1 MEKAL
6 KIGDLSLK
14 YGLMLA
20 PMAGF
25 SDRAMRLLSKKYGAE
40 YTTTEMVSAKAI
52 VYGDKK
58 TAKLLYIE
66 RDEAPTAVQIFG
78 SEPEIMAESARIIS
92 SGAFGGVRPR
102 AIDINMGCPVPKI
115 FKNGEGSALMQNP
128 ALIEKIVSATVKA
141 ASLPVT
147 VKLRLGV
154 DEKSI
159 NVLECARRAEA
170 AGASLVVIHGRTR
183 QQQYSG
189 EAKYEEIKNVKNSL
203 HIPVVANGDIT
214 SAEKAIRVL
223 CDTGS
228 DGIMIGRGAIGNPF
242 IFKEITSALAK
253 KSYTP
258 PTLAERA
265 EAALLQLRLA
275 AEDKGEGVAIHEAR
289 GSIAQYFHSFRGAA
303 AFRAKLNRAESYTEI
318 AEAIETL
325 IRENEYITRTGDT
338 L

>member
-1 MEKAL
+1 MEKNL

-25 SDRAMRLLSKKYGAE
+25 SDRAMRLLSKEYGAE

-58 TAKLLYIE
+58 TEKLLYINV
-66 RDEAPTAVQIFG
+66 DEAPTAVQIFG
-78 SEPEIMAESARIIS
+78 SEPEIMAEAAKTIS
-92 SGAFGGVRPR
+92 SGIFGGARPS

-128 ALIEKIVSATVKA
+128 ALIEKIVSATKMA
-141 ASLPVT
+141 TALPVT

-159 NVLECARRAEA
+159 NVLECARHAED

-183 QQQYSG
+183 SQQYSG
-189 EAKYEEIKNVKNSL
+189 EARYDEIKKVKQCL
-203 HIPVVANGDIT
+203 QIPVIANGDIT
-214 SAEKAIRVL
+214 NADKALRVL
-223 CDTGS
+223 RDTGA

-242 IFKEITSALAK
+242 IFKEIEAALSK
-253 KSYTP
+253 ESYTP
-258 PTLAERA
+258 PTLNERV

-275 AEDKGEGVAIHEAR
+275 IEDKGETVAVYEAR
-289 GSIAQYFHSFRGAA
+289 GSIARYFHSFRGAA
-303 AFRAKLNRAESYTEI
+303 AFRAKLNRAESYEEI
-318 AEAIETL
+318 ALATKSLSE
-325 IRENEYITRTGDT
+325 ENQ
-338 L
+338 